1 MALTA
6 EQLYQ
11 QSLGAQRGRVN
22 QMYGRNLEILAREM
36 RNARERTEASLES
49 RGVLRSSEANT
60 ARARLGEE
68 EAAQRRYYGEDRD
81 YQLQQMAMDEQAR
94 KLRGA
99 GGPAPSSMMPVV
111 DSRTPEQILR
121 DAGFVAQKPVGQRLT
136 LLPKKPAGTVST
148 RRYSL

>member
-99 GGPAPSSMMPVV
+99 GGPAAPTFIPPVTRSPQQIV
-111 DSRTPEQILR
+111 DEFRLQRGKRYDPYGLNMRKTFDIRGGMGSR
-121 DAGFVAQKPVGQRLT
+121 G
-136 LLPKKPAGTVST
+136 
-148 RRYSL
+148 